1 MPISRYYDSRFP
13 QVKTRWMRGA
23 EHWVIDAA
31 STGHPDK
38 TTLDPEKFA
47 TGKFFSRKSEPIFGA
62 LNIGAQKF
70 ELRS

>member
-1 MPISRYYDSRFP
+1 
-13 QVKTRWMRGA
+13 MRGV

-38 TTLDPEKFA
+38 ATLDPEKFA
-47 TGKFFSRKSEPIFGA
+47 TGKFFSRKIEPIFGA